1 VSRSPAPARLAQ
13 AVDSTSTTAAIHAAR
28 AAPTAH
34 AISAAPG
41 ARKTLQL
48 SELLGDAQG
57 IDIDHNGHVYR
68 LQITKAGKLILT
80 K

>member
-1 VSRSPAPARLAQ
+1 MKASNHTLRPPKE
-13 AVDSTSTTAAIHAAR
+13 H
-28 AAPTAH
+28 AAPTA
-34 AISAAPG
+34 AAPG
-41 ARKTLQL
+41 ETGGRERKLVQL

-57 IDIDHNGHVYR
+57 INIAYGEQIYR